1 MKPLKVSKKK
11 KLEKEICSWF
21 FYVLL
26 CDLNL
31 SSSSLLYGEKCLSY
45 YTDVVSTVFLILNGF
60 NYVCWKVVYLSET
73 PLRWYCRRAF
83 NTINSKHVTGDLL
96 RHNQIRKS

>member
-1 MKPLKVSKKK
+1 MKPLKVSKK
-11 KLEKEICSWF
+11 KLEKEICSWL

-45 YTDVVSTVFLILNGF
+45 YIDVVSTVFLILNGF

-73 PLRWYCRRAF
+73 PLRWYPAATVAAHSILLIL
-83 NTINSKHVTGDLL
+83 NT
-96 RHNQIRKS
+96 